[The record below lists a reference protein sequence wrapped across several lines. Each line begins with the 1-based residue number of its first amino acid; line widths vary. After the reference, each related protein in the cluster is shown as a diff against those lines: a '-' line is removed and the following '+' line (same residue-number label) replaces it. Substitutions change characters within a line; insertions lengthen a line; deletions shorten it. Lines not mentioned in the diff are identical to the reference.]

1 MSRLRYFPISCHVAD
16 RLVVIAGDGAQALQK
31 LRLLVRSQA
40 RIVLYAPAPEPD
52 LRAFAIEHGVEHVT
66 AEPDG
71 ACLSGAALLFVATGD
86 EAIDTRLSTLA
97 RSMRVLVNVVDR
109 PALSDFAVPA
119 IVDRAPVAIAIS
131 TDGFAP
137 VLAQHVRALIEA
149 LLSPNFG
156 RLGELAAAL
165 RAAVTA
171 RLPELAARRRFWE
184 TLFTGRAADLAL
196 AGQLDQATAL
206 ARADLAKPQPA
217 RQAGKLFLVGAGPGA
232 QDLLT
237 LRAQRLLQSAD
248 VIVHDALVPDE
259 LIATARRDADR
270 ICVGKLKGR
279 HSIAQWQI
287 NEILVRLVASG
298 KRVVRLKAGDPM
310 VFGRAGEEIAALRA
324 AKLSYEI
331 VPGVTAAFAAAADTA
346 IALTLR
352 GVAAHLI
359 MSTGHGADGSEP
371 AGWESIAAAGGT
383 VALYMGRSVAD
394 RIVAR
399 LLAAGLDAST
409 PVVAVENAGRRERR
423 VLAGTLAE
431 LPALARRP
439 DITGPVIILLG
450 PAVAHGDLA
459 EAMPFARIVR
469 AAA

>member
-1 MSRLRYFPISCHVAD
+1 M
-16 RLVVIAGDGAQALQK
+16 
-31 LRLLVRSQA
+31 
-40 RIVLYAPAPEPD
+40 
-52 LRAFAIEHGVEHVT
+52 
-66 AEPDG
+66 
-71 ACLSGAALLFVATGD
+71 
-86 EAIDTRLSTLA
+86 
-97 RSMRVLVNVVDR
+97 
-109 PALSDFAVPA
+109 
-119 IVDRAPVAIAIS
+119 
-131 TDGFAP
+131 
-137 VLAQHVRALIEA
+137 
-149 LLSPNFG
+149 
-156 RLGELAAAL
+156 
-165 RAAVTA
+165 
-171 RLPELAARRRFWE
+171 
-184 TLFTGRAADLAL
+184 AL

-399 LLAAGLDAST
+399 LLAAGLDGAT
-409 PVVAVENAGRRERR
+409 PVVAVENAGRANRR
-423 VLAGTLAE
+423 VLAGTLIE
-431 LPALARRP
+431 LPALAQRP